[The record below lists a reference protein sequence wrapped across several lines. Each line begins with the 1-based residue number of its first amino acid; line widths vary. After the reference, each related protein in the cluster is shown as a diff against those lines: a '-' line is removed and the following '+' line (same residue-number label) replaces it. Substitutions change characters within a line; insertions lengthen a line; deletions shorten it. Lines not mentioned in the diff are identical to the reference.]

1 MYNDYIYFNMK
12 KLFLLG
18 GGLLLAV
25 LGRSANY
32 QPMSCE
38 GKMPEHMVRLLG
50 EEKLSD
56 DERTVQSLFRSGRV
70 LYGTPVNAYIDSIAN
85 ILYKANPN
93 SEHEKIN
100 IYLYKSPEANAF
112 MCPDGTLF
120 MNLGMVAQATSEA
133 ELALVLAH
141 EIAHFD
147 KKHGSSA
154 NKKDLKKAK
163 SVAEYALKKTMRDRE
178 KELEADSYAITEF
191 YKKTN
196 YSYEAVPGLFDLLQY
211 SYLPFDEEAFERSF
225 VETADYKFPDEYFT
239 SKLNPIVS
247 REDYVDTLDTHPN
260 LKKRRQ
266 NADDLVKNLS
276 DEGRTEF
283 LLTEA
288 AFDRARFLARKES
301 VYLLL
306 KNHDFGEAFYNTYVM
321 MADNKDDADL
331 QTFAAQALYGVAKY
345 KADGDITDVVPDY
358 KKTEGE
364 SGAAY
369 YFLRKLKKKEVAV
382 LALRFAWKAQKV
394 NPDLAPITKSLMAM
408 VRNYSLSTSDFCDFA
423 MGTSVA
429 DAQKKVDA
437 LLGTGKPVAENASKA
452 SGNVKPA
459 SNETKK
465 PDAKQTS
472 KRKSKR
478 NIPTSTASSA
488 ETAAAPEKR
497 RDSKYDNIRQKQA
510 REKYVL
516 PDTSFT
522 VLNYMLVD
530 LKADTAFVNMLSS
543 TAKSDEKKDVEDA
556 LDELTNNVNKK
567 AFEGGKVL
575 LVTLYYGDGKSLARK
590 DRQMQDNLMKWGHK
604 YGIDFVCYEQL
615 LKNNPNT
622 KNYNFYLSLK
632 NLQYENIAGSDK
644 EMVSLKN
651 PVLDSLL
658 KKEGITKMLDLRVV
672 DMTKRRFKMHGVM
685 AGVTV
690 PYALPAVVAGGFIRQ
705 RGLAVSVALTDLET
719 GDTDNKAVLK
729 ASKYNTQPR
738 LHQFLYQFLSNV
750 KKGE

>member
-1 MYNDYIYFNMK
+1 MK

-18 GGLLLAV
+18 GSLLLSV

-56 DERTVQSLFRSGRV
+56 DERTVQSLFQSGRV

-85 ILYKANPN
+85 ILYRANPN
-93 SEHEKIN
+93 SEHEKIH
-100 IYLYKSPEANAF
+100 IYLYKSPVANAF
-112 MCPDGTLF
+112 MCPDGSLF

-163 SVAEYALKKTMRDRE
+163 SAAEYALKKTMRDRE
-178 KELEADSYAITEF
+178 KEMEADSYAISDF

-211 SYLPFDEEAFERSF
+211 SYLPFDEEVFQRSF
-225 VETADYKFPDEYFT
+225 VETADYKFPDEYYT

-266 NADDLVKNLS
+266 NADDLVKNLN
-276 DEGRTEF
+276 DDGRTEF
-283 LLTEA
+283 LLSEA
-288 AFDRARFLARKES
+288 SFDRARFLARKES

-345 KADGDITDVVPDY
+345 KADGDISEVVPDY

-429 DAQKKVDA
+429 DAQKKVNA
-437 LLGTGKPVAENASKA
+437 LLGTDKAVTDNAAKAPAKPANA
-452 SGNVKPA
+452 KPA
-459 SNETKK
+459 STEKKNTVTKQ
-465 PDAKQTS
+465 PS
-472 KRKSKR
+472 KRKTKR
-478 NIPTSTASSA
+478 NIPTSSA
-488 ETAAAPEKR
+488 GSGETAAVPEKR

-530 LKADTAFVNMLSS
+530 LKADSAFVNMLSS

-622 KNYNFYLSLK
+622 KNYNFYISLK
-632 NLQYENIAGSDK
+632 NLQYEHIAGSDK

-658 KKEGITKMLDLRVV
+658 KKEGIAKMLDLRVV
-672 DMTKRRFKMHGVM
+672 DMTKRRFKMHGIM
-685 AGVTV
+685 AGVAV

-705 RGLAVSVALTDLET
+705 RGLAASVSLTDLET
-719 GDTDNKAVLK
+719 GDTDNKALLK